1 MYTVDLYLRVRLACH
16 VDGLSQRE
24 AASRFGIARETV
36 RKMLR
41 HSEPP
46 GYRRRQPPK
55 RPKLAPFTDIID
67 RILEEDRTVHRKQH
81 HTAKRIFERLRD
93 EHGFTG
99 KETIVKDYVR
109 ERRLRRREMF
119 VPLSHPPGH
128 AQADFGEADAII
140 AGVKYRAH
148 FSLPHSDACFVAA
161 YPAATTEAWL
171 DGHNRAFVFF
181 GGVPQSILYDNDKC
195 LVSRILSDGTR
206 QRTRAFSGLQ
216 SHYLFEDR
224 YGRPG
229 KGNDKGNV
237 EGVVGYARRNFM
249 TPLPRFASWDAFNG
263 HLEEQCRN
271 RQGNVLRGH
280 RESIGERFVRDREA
294 LKRPLP
300 APFDA
305 CDKQGTRV
313 NSLSLVRYRTN
324 DYSVPVAY
332 GHQEVWIRGY
342 VHEVVIG
349 CGAGIIARHPRSC
362 DREDMVFDPI
372 HYLPLLEHKIGA
384 LDQAAPLAGWELPD
398 AFPTLRR
405 LLEARMGKAG
415 KREYVQVLRLVE
427 TFDLEVLHGA
437 VKDALRLGAIGY
449 DAVKHLVLCRIERR
463 PPKLDLDI
471 YPYLPRANVDHGR
484 RQLYELVGWRRVMTD
499 TPQVLLAHHL
509 KTLKLPT
516 FLREYD
522 KLARQCATEGADHV
536 RYLVRLT
543 ELELIDRERR
553 MVERRIRQARF
564 PAVKSLP
571 SQACCAC
578 PAGQRISFDFKA
590 LASLNK
596 MLVLELARCEYV
608 ERRENIIAL
617 GNSGTGKT
625 HIALGLG
632 LAACQKGLSVG
643 FLTTAAL
650 VHELME
656 ARDEKRLLRLQKQLA
671 KYHLLI
677 IDELGFVPLS
687 KTGAEL
693 LFEVFSQRYERG
705 SILVTCNLP
714 FDEWTEIFGS
724 ERLTGALLDRL
735 THHVHIL
742 EMNGESYRLNQ
753 SQKRRKS
760 PKIPA

>member
-1 MYTVDLYLRVRLACH
+1 M
-16 VDGLSQRE
+16 
-24 AASRFGIARETV
+24 AR
-36 RKMLR
+36 
-41 HSEPP
+41 
-46 GYRRRQPPK
+46 GN
-55 RPKLAPFTDIID
+55 
-67 RILEEDRTVHRKQH
+67 
-81 HTAKRIFERLRD
+81 ERGR
-93 EHGFTG
+93 
-99 KETIVKDYVR
+99 
-109 ERRLRRREMF
+109 
-119 VPLSHPPGH
+119 S
-128 AQADFGEADAII
+128 
-140 AGVKYRAH
+140 AGC
-148 FSLPHSDACFVAA
+148 SP
-161 YPAATTEAWL
+161 
-171 DGHNRAFVFF
+171 
-181 GGVPQSILYDNDKC
+181 I
-195 LVSRILSDGTR
+195 
-206 QRTRAFSGLQ
+206 
-216 SHYLFEDR
+216 YLFEDR

-349 CGAGIIARHPRSC
+349 CGAGIIARHPRSY

-415 KREYVQVLRLVE
+415 KREYVQVLRLLE
-427 TFDLEVLHGA
+427 SFDLEVLHGA

-463 PPKLDLDI
+463 PAKLDLDI
-471 YPYLPRANVDHGR
+471 YPYLPRAKRGDHGR

-564 PAVKSLP
+564 PAVKSLD
-571 SQACCAC
+571 
-578 PAGQRISFDFKA
+578 SFDFKA
-590 LASLNK
+590 IASLNK

-617 GNSGTGKT
+617 DNSGTGKT

-643 FLTTAAL
+643 FLTAAAL

-705 SILVTCNLP
+705 SILVTSNLP

>member
-148 FSLPHSDACFVAA
+148 FFVMTLPHSDACFVAA

-171 DGHNRAFVFF
+171 DGHNRAFV
-181 GGVPQSILYDNDKC
+181 
-195 LVSRILSDGTR
+195 
-206 QRTRAFSGLQ
+206 
-216 SHYLFEDR
+216 EDR

-349 CGAGIIARHPRSC
+349 CGAGIIARHPRSY

-384 LDQAAPLAGWELPD
+384 LDQAAPLE
-398 AFPTLRR
+398 
-405 LLEARMGKAG
+405 
-415 KREYVQVLRLVE
+415 
-427 TFDLEVLHGA
+427 
-437 VKDALRLGAIGY
+437 
-449 DAVKHLVLCRIERR
+449 
-463 PPKLDLDI
+463 
-471 YPYLPRANVDHGR
+471 
-484 RQLYELVGWRRVMTD
+484 
-499 TPQVLLAHHL
+499 
-509 KTLKLPT
+509 
-516 FLREYD
+516 
-522 KLARQCATEGADHV
+522 
-536 RYLVRLT
+536 
-543 ELELIDRERR
+543 
-553 MVERRIRQARF
+553 RF
-564 PAVKSLP
+564 PIICGH
-571 SQACCAC
+571 SQQ
-578 PAGQRISFDFKA
+578 QRSSFRIP
-590 LASLNK
+590 
-596 MLVLELARCEYV
+596 LV
-608 ERRENIIAL
+608 
-617 GNSGTGKT
+617 
-625 HIALGLG
+625 
-632 LAACQKGLSVG
+632 
-643 FLTTAAL
+643 
-650 VHELME
+650 
-656 ARDEKRLLRLQKQLA
+656 
-671 KYHLLI
+671 
-677 IDELGFVPLS
+677 
-687 KTGAEL
+687 
-693 LFEVFSQRYERG
+693 
-705 SILVTCNLP
+705 
-714 FDEWTEIFGS
+714 
-724 ERLTGALLDRL
+724 
-735 THHVHIL
+735 
-742 EMNGESYRLNQ
+742 
-753 SQKRRKS
+753 
-760 PKIPA
+760 

>member
-16 VDGLSQRE
+16 VDGLSQRG

-46 GYRRRQPPK
+46 RYRRRQPPK

-67 RILEEDRTVHRKQH
+67 RILEEDRPVHRKQH
-81 HTAKRIFERLRD
+81 HTAKRIFERLCD

-140 AGVKYRAH
+140 AGVKYRVH
-148 FSLPHSDACFVAA
+148 FFVMTLPHSDACFVAA
-161 YPAATTEAWL
+161 YPAAATEAWL

-216 SHYLFEDR
+216 SHHLFEDR

-249 TPLPRFASWDAFNG
+249 TPLPRFSSWDAFNG

-300 APFDA
+300 APFEA

-349 CGAGIIARHPRSC
+349 CGAGIIARHPRSY

-415 KREYVQVLRLVE
+415 KREYVQVLRLLE

-471 YPYLPRANVDHGR
+471 YPDLPRANV
-484 RQLYELVGWRRVMTD
+484 
-499 TPQVLLAHHL
+499 A
-509 KTLKLPT
+509 
-516 FLREYD
+516 
-522 KLARQCATEGADHV
+522 
-536 RYLVRLT
+536 
-543 ELELIDRERR
+543 
-553 MVERRIRQARF
+553 
-564 PAVKSLP
+564 
-571 SQACCAC
+571 
-578 PAGQRISFDFKA
+578 
-590 LASLNK
+590 
-596 MLVLELARCEYV
+596 
-608 ERRENIIAL
+608 
-617 GNSGTGKT
+617 
-625 HIALGLG
+625 
-632 LAACQKGLSVG
+632 
-643 FLTTAAL
+643 TTAAASY
-650 VHELME
+650 MS
-656 ARDEKRLLRLQKQLA
+656 LL
-671 KYHLLI
+671 
-677 IDELGFVPLS
+677 GG
-687 KTGAEL
+687 GA
-693 LFEVFSQRYERG
+693 S
-705 SILVTCNLP
+705 
-714 FDEWTEIFGS
+714 
-724 ERLTGALLDRL
+724 
-735 THHVHIL
+735 
-742 EMNGESYRLNQ
+742 
-753 SQKRRKS
+753 
-760 PKIPA
+760 

>member
-1 MYTVDLYLRVRLACH
+1 MT
-16 VDGLSQRE
+16 
-24 AASRFGIARETV
+24 
-36 RKMLR
+36 
-41 HSEPP
+41 
-46 GYRRRQPPK
+46 
-55 RPKLAPFTDIID
+55 
-67 RILEEDRTVHRKQH
+67 
-81 HTAKRIFERLRD
+81 
-93 EHGFTG
+93 
-99 KETIVKDYVR
+99 
-109 ERRLRRREMF
+109 
-119 VPLSHPPGH
+119 
-128 AQADFGEADAII
+128 
-140 AGVKYRAH
+140 
-148 FSLPHSDACFVAA
+148 LPHSDACFVAA

-349 CGAGIIARHPRSC
+349 CGAGIIARHPRSY

-384 LDQAAPLAGWELPD
+384 LDQAAPRAGWELPD

-415 KREYVQVLRLVE
+415 KREYVQVLRLLE

-471 YPYLPRANVDHGR
+471 YPYLPRANVATTAAASY
-484 RQLYELVGWRRVMTD
+484 YELVGWRRVMTD

-564 PAVKSLP
+564 PAVKSLD
-571 SQACCAC
+571 
-578 PAGQRISFDFKA
+578 SFDFKA
-590 LASLNK
+590 IASLNK

-643 FLTTAAL
+643 FLTAAAL

-705 SILVTCNLP
+705 SILVTSNLP

>member
-67 RILEEDRTVHRKQH
+67 RILEEDRPVHRKQH

-148 FSLPHSDACFVAA
+148 FFVMTLPHSDACFVAA

-349 CGAGIIARHPRSC
+349 CGAGIIARHPRSY

-449 DAVKHLVLCRIERR
+449 DAVKHLSAVPYRATPAQTR
-463 PPKLDLDI
+463 PG
-471 YPYLPRANVDHGR
+471 YLSLPASGQRGDHGR

-564 PAVKSLP
+564 PAVKSLD
-571 SQACCAC
+571 
-578 PAGQRISFDFKA
+578 SFDFKA
-590 LASLNK
+590 IASLNK

-643 FLTTAAL
+643 FLTAAAL

-705 SILVTCNLP
+705 SILVTSNLP